1 MPMHRIARVA
11 RRSLAA
17 ALGAIVAFAAL
28 AQNSPGTGTSSQGP
42 GTPPVNGA
50 SSPPPSGLSP
60 PTGSAGGPVRPV
72 PGPPAQAGQA
82 PRTMSATPGSDV
94 VEERPEWARTIERI
108 ASGVVAI
115 QIDQTRAFD
124 TEWNASSQATGFVI
138 DAERGLILTNR
149 HVVTP
154 GPVTAQA
161 VFLNREEVQLY
172 PVYRDPVHDFGIYRY
187 DPSKL
192 RFIKPT
198 EIPLAP
204 EGAQVGTEI
213 RVIGNDAGEQLSIL
227 AGTLARLDRD
237 APAYGV
243 GKYNDFNTFYYQ
255 AASSTSGGSS
265 GSPVVDVRGRAV
277 ALNAGGSNQAAS
289 SFYLPLDRVV
299 RAVRLIQ
306 DGKAVPRGTLQTVF
320 EYTPYDELRRL
331 GLKPGTEAEIRKA
344 FPKQVGMLVVEQV
357 QPGSPAEG
365 ALEPG
370 DILVRID
377 GKPVTEFVPLAELL
391 DSSVGRELSFE
402 IQRGGQSLTKTLP
415 VGDLHAITPDEYVEF
430 GDAVLNTLSYQQ
442 ARHFNLPVRGVFV
455 ANPGYL
461 LGAAGVPR
469 GAVLTSFNGKPMQ
482 KIADF
487 VAALDGLTDGDRAIA
502 RFVTLEDTRSPQ
514 MRSVRI
520 DRRWFPSRR
529 CKRDDAQGWWPC
541 TELAGSG
548 EARAPEPASTT
559 FAKIGEPRADRLAP
573 SLVSIGFDMP
583 YSVSGIT
590 ERSYRGTGVVVDAER
605 GYVVADRNT
614 VPVALGDVRLTFAGT
629 IEVPARVVF
638 VHPLHNL
645 SVIAYDPKLV
655 GTTPVRAA
663 KFSTRELV
671 PGEEVW
677 VVGLRA
683 DQRIASLQSRVA
695 AVSPLALPLS
705 RTLAFRESNLEVVQ
719 LVNGPADFD
728 GVIADAKGEVR
739 ALWSSFAF
747 EAGRE
752 LQQQNLG
759 VPAEIVT
766 EMVDIVRSGRPLH
779 SLESEF
785 QIVPLAAARRFGL
798 GEDWIARFEQHSP
811 THRQVLGVGR
821 LVAGSPAAKLLQT
834 GDLLLT
840 IDGQVVN
847 RFREVER
854 AVQKPRVKVT
864 VWRNGAEVPLEID
877 TVALTGGDIDRV
889 VLWAG
894 ATLQAPHRAMAAQR
908 GIEPEGVFVA
918 FFLYGSPAT
927 RYGLW
932 AGRRIVEVDGQPT
945 PDLDAFLAAVSG
957 KPDRASLR
965 LKTVTW
971 NNAVEVITLKLD
983 RHYWPAYEL
992 RRGAD
997 GQWTRRPLD

>member
-1 MPMHRIARVA
+1 MSMTTFVRAGSRA
-11 RRSLAA
+11 LAATLGSLA
-17 ALGAIVAFAAL
+17 VVVAL
-28 AQNSPGTGTSSQGP
+28 AQNAPGGGGTGTSPAIQP
-42 GTPPVNGA
+42 GGGGVQA
-50 SSPPPSGLSP
+50 APPS
-60 PTGSAGGPVRPV
+60 GSAGGPVRPV
-72 PGPPAQAGQA
+72 PAGPAPAAGA
-82 PRTMSATPGSDV
+82 RAIAATPGTDV

-108 ASGVVAI
+108 ATGVVAI

-124 TEWNASSQATGFVI
+124 TEWNASAQATGFVI
-138 DAERGLILTNR
+138 DAKRGLILTNR

-161 VFLNREEVQLY
+161 VFLNREEVALY

-192 RFIKPT
+192 KFMQPT

-204 EGAQVGTEI
+204 EGAKVGTEI

-237 APAYGV
+237 APTYGV
-243 GKYNDFNTFYYQ
+243 GKYNDFNTFYFQ

-306 DGKAVPRGTLQTVF
+306 EGKPVPRGTLQTVF

-331 GLKPGTEAEIRKA
+331 GLKPETEAEIRKA
-344 FPKQVGMLVVEQV
+344 FPKQVGMLVVDQV
-357 QPGSPAEG
+357 QPGSPAEAG
-365 ALEPG
+365 LQPG
-370 DILVRID
+370 DILVRVD
-377 GKPVTEFVPLAELL
+377 GRPVTEFLSLAEIL
-391 DSSVGRELSFE
+391 DSSVGRTLKFEL
-402 IQRGGQSLTKTLP
+402 QRGGRAVDVALP

-442 ARHFNLPVRGVFV
+442 ARHFNVPVSGVFV

-461 LGAAGVPR
+461 FAAAGVPR
-469 GAVLTSFNGKPMQ
+469 GAVLTSFNGKPM
-482 KIADF
+482 KSLDDF
-487 VAALDGLTDGDRAIA
+487 VTALGDLADGDRATV
-502 RFVTLEDTRSPQ
+502 RYVTIEDTRSPQ
-514 MRSVRI
+514 MRAMRI
-520 DRRWFPSRR
+520 DRQWFPSRR
-529 CKRDDAQGWWPC
+529 CKRDDVQGWWPC
-541 TELAGSG
+541 RELTATAGT
-548 EARAPEPASTT
+548 RAPEPASTT
-559 FAKIGEPRADRLAP
+559 FAKVGEPRADRLAP
-573 SLVSIGFDMP
+573 SLVSINFDMP
-583 YSVSGIT
+583 YSVSGVT
-590 ERSYRGTGVVVDAER
+590 ERSYRGTGLVVDAER
-605 GYVVADRNT
+605 GYVVTDRNT
-614 VPVALGDVRLTFAGT
+614 VPVPLGDVRLTFAGT
-629 IEVPARVVF
+629 IEVPGRVVF

-645 SVIAYDPKLV
+645 AVVAYDPKLI

-663 KFSTRELV
+663 TFSTKEFV

-677 VVGLRA
+677 AVGLRA
-683 DQRIASLQSRVA
+683 DQRIAAQESRVSSIDPVA
-695 AVSPLALPLS
+695 FPLS
-705 RTLAFRESNLEVVQ
+705 RTLAFRESNLEVVR
-719 LVNGPADFD
+719 LINGPADFD
-728 GVIADAKGEVR
+728 GVLTDKSGAVR
-739 ALWSSFAF
+739 AMWSSFAF

-766 EMVDIVRSGRPLH
+766 EMVDLVRSGRPLQ
-779 SLESEF
+779 SLEAEL
-785 QIVPLAAARRFGL
+785 QVVPLAAARRFGL
-798 GEDWIARFEQHSP
+798 DEKWIARVEQHSP
-811 THRQVLGVGR
+811 ARRQVLGIGR
-821 LVAGSPAAKLLQT
+821 LVAGTPAAKLLQT
-834 GDLLLT
+834 GDLLLE

-854 AVQKPRVKVT
+854 AVQKPRVKLT
-864 VWRNGAEVPLEID
+864 VWRNGAEVPLELD
-877 TVALTGGDIDRV
+877 TVQLGGGDVDRV

-908 GIEPEGVFVA
+908 GIEPDGVFVA

-945 PDLDAFLAAVSG
+945 PDLDAFLKAVSG
-957 KPDRASLR
+957 RPDRSSVR
-965 LKTVTW
+965 LKTVSW
-971 NNAVEVITLKLD
+971 NNSVEVITLKLD
-983 RHYWPAYEL
+983 KHYWPAYEL

-997 GQWTRRPLD
+997 GRWVRSALE